1 MKKIKEQI
9 LDKSLELFNTYG
21 VSEVSIRQI
30 ASDLNISHSN
40 LIYHFKTKND
50 ILIAL
55 HNQLLDKALRLNQE
69 TKDNTD
75 FIKGLLDSIRK
86 GFEILY
92 QYRFFMID
100 SNHVIRESKE
110 LQQTFILIEKTR
122 ASMYRETIQKAIE
135 SGYMQNEEYE
145 NEYNSFIE
153 HIKIFS
159 DSWIASSQ
167 IYDSHITDSQSI
179 IEKYTVLFVKLF
191 FPYLTKKGKQ
201 EFIILLDRSKK

>member
-55 HNQLLDKALRLNQE
+55 HNQLLDKALLLNQE

-92 QYRFFMID
+92 QYRFFMIN

-135 SGYMQNEEYE
+135 DGYMQNEEYK

>member
-135 SGYMQNEEYE
+135 DGYMQNEEYK

-179 IEKYTVLFVKLF
+179 IEKYAVLFVKLF